1 MAKTY
6 KYVPFEYVIAHKVQL
21 KQHKGAI
28 YLLSSLLARFVSP
41 LILHSHHRNKFW

>member
-28 YLLSSLLARFVSP
+28 YLLSSLLARFAINFAQS
-41 LILHSHHRNKFW
+41 SSQ